1 MALFAYDRDNLL
13 ALYED
18 ILQVVKLDSH
28 SVHILDAVQER
39 RILRDNV
46 ECDWS

>member
-1 MALFAYDRDNLL
+1 MALFTYDKDNLL

-18 ILQVVKLDSH
+18 ILQVVKLDSY
-28 SVHILDAVQER
+28 SVHILDTVQER

>member
-1 MALFAYDRDNLL
+1 MAPFAYDKDNLL

-18 ILQVVKLDSH
+18 ILQVVKLDSY
-28 SVHILDAVQER
+28 SVHILDTVQER

-46 ECDWS
+46 KCD

>member
-18 ILQVVKLDSH
+18 ILQIVKLDSY
-28 SVHILDAVQER
+28 SVYILDAV
-39 RILRDNV
+39 
-46 ECDWS
+46 